1 MHALYTWVSGPLVWI
16 AFLIFIGGTLFRLGR
31 LLTLVHRKER
41 FIFTYMS
48 VPYSLRSIIR
58 WSLPFATTNMRL
70 HPVMTIVTF
79 LFHFC
84 LLVTPLFLSAHVI
97 LWDEA
102 WNFDWWTLPDGL
114 ADVMTLIVIGGAIFF
129 LVRRFKLPEVRYVTS
144 ASDFVILAVTVLP
157 FLSGFMAYHQWF
169 GYNFWIV
176 LHVISGAAM
185 LIVIPFSRL
194 FHMFMAPLTRAY
206 MGSEFGKIR
215 HARDW

>member
-1 MHALYTWVSGPLVWI
+1 MHALYAWVSGPLVWI
-16 AFLIFIGGTLFRLGR
+16 AFLVFIGGTIYRLGR
-31 LLTLVHRKER
+31 LLGLAHRKER
-41 FIFTYMS
+41 FLFTYIS
-48 VPYSLRSIIR
+48 LPHSLRSIAH

-79 LFHFC
+79 LFHIC

-97 LWDEA
+97 MWDEA

-114 ADVMTLIVIGGAIFF
+114 ADVMTLVVIGGAIFF
-129 LVRRFKLPEVRYVTS
+129 LVRRLKLPEVRYVTS
-144 ASDFVILAVTVLP
+144 ASDFVILAITVMP

-169 GYNFWIV
+169 GYRFWII
-176 LHVISGAAM
+176 LHIISGAVM
-185 LIVIPFSRL
+185 LMAIPFSRL

-215 HARDW
+215 QAKDW